1 MIIEMNTIIREIE
14 EAGLREHVK
23 IMIGGAGTTQNFTDE
38 IGAGDYEQDA
48 SAAVR
53 KAKESLQ

>member
-1 MIIEMNTIIREIE
+1 MNTIIREIE